1 MNNMDEQNEM
11 DDTKSA
17 VEILRD
23 VFVEVRDEYRNEW
36 RHDATVQAKDD
47 IRQTL
52 LALVK
57 MRQNLR

>member
-1 MNNMDEQNEM
+1 MDEQNEM

-36 RHDATVQAKDD
+36 RHTAGAQAKDD
-47 IRQTL
+47 IREAL